1 MGFRVQI
8 TCRFDFC
15 LLLYIVITVLKCM
28 EQYPNN
34 KDFIKPPL
42 KKINHQNIECNKGV
56 VISMTVTENSRW
68 YGFTKICI

>member
-42 KKINHQNIECNKGV
+42 KKN
-56 VISMTVTENSRW
+56 
-68 YGFTKICI
+68 